1 MNYDFHASRILTV
14 RNIIAIDLINTQK
27 ELSVPASV
35 QNEWRVL
42 LCVKGSQTVVAQ
54 DARLEI
60 RQKETVI
67 LSSGLETVIENG
79 RDSSYILITFCY
91 DYGVSLFRIL
101 SVIPVNSGT
110 EGLVFLEQIIRTA
123 FPKKLGLNENYR
135 YIPSQ
140 SDSFGTE
147 QLIIR
152 SLEQYLIISLREGIN
167 FQTETTGQNP
177 GENFQ
182 HMILIERINT
192 YIRENISEDLSVEHI
207 ARKFNY
213 SRQHLSLLYK
223 SLSGSN
229 LNDVIIDE
237 KLRKAKS
244 LLGESTLSISQ
255 ISDSL
260 GYSSPQ
266 YFSRIFNKKLG
277 FTPSHYRRSI
287 SSDTMDNQ
295 IIGKFITEFH
305 HSADYL
311 FSAPGR
317 VELGGNHTDHQ
328 HGLVLAA
335 AVNLDT
341 RAAVSINGTDTIRL
355 ISEGYPGYEISLSDL
370 TVKQKEMGT
379 TAALIRGIAAGFALR
394 GTSLHGFDAYVCSSV
409 IPGGGL
415 SSSASFEILIGTIIN
430 HLFCDDSFLPLDIAL
445 IGKYAENEYY
455 GKPCGLMDQMACAY
469 GGVLEIDFNDVEK
482 PLVTPVDFAFDSCG
496 YKLCI
501 IDTGADH
508 HDLTDDYSAITK
520 ELATVCSVF
529 GKQWLREIPE
539 ETFFEHIPDVMQAA
553 GDRALLRAIH
563 VYEENKRV
571 VNEMNALL
579 SGDFEA
585 FLQNVRASGASSW
598 QYLQNVIPCGNSVHQ
613 EMASTIA
620 IVSHILAD
628 RGACRVQ
635 GGGFAGSIQA
645 YVPEDMLAEFSSD
658 IEKYFGPGKLTTV
671 SIRPFGG
678 KLISDMSVPLS

>member
-1 MNYDFHASRILTV
+1 MNNDFHTSRILTV
-14 RNIIAIDLINTQK
+14 RNIIAIDLISTQK
-27 ELSVPASV
+27 ELSIPAGI
-35 QNEWRVL
+35 QNEWRIL
-42 LCVKGSQTVVAQ
+42 MCVKGSQTVTTQ
-54 DARLEI
+54 NSCLQI
-60 RQKETVI
+60 KQKDTVI
-67 LSSGLETVIENG
+67 LSPNFNTVIVNNPG
-79 RDSSYILITFCY
+79 SSYILIAFIC
-91 DYGVSLFRIL
+91 DYGASLFRIL
-101 SVIPVNSGT
+101 SVILVNSGT
-110 EGLVFLEQIIRTA
+110 EGLVFLEQIIKTA
-123 FPKKLGLNENYR
+123 FQKKLDLNEDYR
-135 YIPSQ
+135 YVPSEG
-140 SDSFGTE
+140 DNFGTE

-152 SLEQYLIISLREGIN
+152 SLEQYLIVSLRKEVS
-167 FQTETTGQNP
+167 FQTETTSQNP
-177 GENFQ
+177 RENIQ
-182 HMILIERINT
+182 HTILAERINT
-192 YIRENISEDLSVEHI
+192 YIRENISKNISVESI

-213 SRQHLSLLYK
+213 SRQYLSLLYK
-223 SLSGSN
+223 SLSGNS
-229 LNDVIIDE
+229 LNDIIIEE

-244 LLGESTLSISQ
+244 LLEGYTLSISQ

-287 SSDTMDNQ
+287 RSNTMDNQ
-295 IIGKFITEFH
+295 IIGKFITQFH

-355 ISEGYPGYEISLSDL
+355 ISEGYPDYEINLSDL
-370 TVKQKEMGT
+370 TMKQKERGT
-379 TAALIRGIAAGFALR
+379 TAALIRGIAAGFTLR
-394 GTSLHGFDAYVCSSV
+394 GASLHGFDAYVSSSV

-415 SSSASFEILIGTIIN
+415 SSSASFEILIGTILSR
-430 HLFCDDSFLPLDIAL
+430 LFCNDSFSPLDIAK

-469 GGVLEIDFNDVEK
+469 GGVLGIDFNDVEN
-482 PLVTPVDFAFDSCG
+482 PVVTPVDFDFDSCG

-571 VNEMNALL
+571 INEINALL
-579 SGDFEA
+579 SGDFTM

-598 QYLQNVIPCGNSVHQ
+598 QYLQNVIPCGNSIHQ

-620 IVSHILAD
+620 IVSHILGGQ
-628 RGACRVQ
+628 GACRVQ

-645 YVPEDMLAEFSSD
+645 YVPEDMLAAFSSD
-658 IEKYFGPGKLTTV
+658 IDKYFGPGKLTTV
-671 SIRPFGG
+671 SIRPAGE
-678 KLISDMSVPLS
+678 KSISNLSAPLS